1 MVYPIL
7 YPVTITDP
15 PGIKCKLSVSINGTG
30 IIKFD
35 VEALHF

>member
-1 MVYPIL
+1 MIYPIL
-7 YPVTITDP
+7 YPVTIIDFPIITY
-15 PGIKCKLSVSINGTG
+15 KVSVSFNGTV